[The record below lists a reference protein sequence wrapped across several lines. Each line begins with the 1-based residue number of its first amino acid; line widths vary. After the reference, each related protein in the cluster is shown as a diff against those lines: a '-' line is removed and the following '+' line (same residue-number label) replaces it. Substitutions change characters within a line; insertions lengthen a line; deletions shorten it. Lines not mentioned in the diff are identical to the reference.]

1 MHVIMK
7 IKHYLY
13 NAFLIE
19 DGSTKLVIDPGYY
32 LKLFKMNSLIP
43 KSEWEDITHILVT
56 HGDPDHYV
64 DADRIALKSSAPVV
78 CGKGLTKMIDG
89 KLMVVNPRKNGLKS
103 WIPLEN
109 VHPIDVGDRITLQDV
124 TIEGVKTQHGSINI
138 PILGF
143 KIRKTPGPRE
153 RTGLGAIGFK
163 ININGNTILNLGD
176 SLLKEEWKGIK
187 PDVLMIPIGGLGNNT
202 WTMDIPDA
210 VEAVKLIAPKMVIP
224 CHYNVPFLLKKNAA
238 PADDLFFK
246 KEVEKMDIECKII
259 GNGDEIN
266 I

>member
-1 MHVIMK
+1 MK

-143 KIRKTPGPRE
+143 KIRKTPGPKE